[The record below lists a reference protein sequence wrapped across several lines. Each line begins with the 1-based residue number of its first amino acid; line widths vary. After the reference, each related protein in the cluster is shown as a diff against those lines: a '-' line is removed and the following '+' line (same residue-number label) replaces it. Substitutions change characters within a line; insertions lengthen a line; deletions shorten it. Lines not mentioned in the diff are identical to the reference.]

1 MKRNRSKIERCF
13 EKHLKNVV
21 RGVSIQS
28 KELPYSADF
37 FIKKLNLVINI
48 NGCYW
53 HNHGCVH
60 SRIPEKN
67 TNYWLSVFEKNKAR
81 DYENTKKLKALGYK
95 IINIWECVL
104 NNEKAKAQTFK
115 NLERIIN
122 GAI

>member
-1 MKRNRSKIERCF
+1 MIKNLP
-13 EKHLKNVV
+13 EKKMFNFLRTLNKVFISHCKNLPGTPDFLLKY
-21 RGVSIQS
+21 
-28 KELPYSADF
+28 E
-37 FIKKLNLVINI
+37 KLIINI

-53 HNHGCVH
+53 HNHGCVN

-67 TNYWLSVFEKNKAR
+67 INYWLSVFEKNKAR

-104 NNEKAKAQTFK
+104 NDEKAKAQTFK

>member
-1 MKRNRSKIERCF
+1 MFNFLRTLNKVFISHCKNLPGTPDFLLKY
-13 EKHLKNVV
+13 EKL
-21 RGVSIQS
+21 I
-28 KELPYSADF
+28 
-37 FIKKLNLVINI
+37 INI

-104 NNEKAKAQTFK
+104 NDEKAKARTFK
-115 NLERIIN
+115 NLELLIN
-122 GAI
+122 GAV

>member
-1 MKRNRSKIERCF
+1 MNKSNIEKKVEKFLMSLDKDLITQVSFLPGVPDFLLKKI
-13 EKHLKNVV
+13 N
-21 RGVSIQS
+21 
-28 KELPYSADF
+28 
-37 FIKKLNLVINI
+37 FIINI

-67 TNYWLSVFEKNKAR
+67 TNYWLSVFQKNKAR

-104 NNEKAKAQTFK
+104 NDEKAKAQTFK

>member
-1 MKRNRSKIERCF
+1 MHNRSEVERLF
-13 EKHLKNVV
+13 EKKLRELTSNI
-21 RGVSIQS
+21 STQS
-28 KELPYSADF
+28 KLLPYKADF
-37 FIKKLNLVINI
+37 FLKKINLIINI

-104 NNEKAKAQTFK
+104 NDEKAKARTFK
-115 NLERIIN
+115 NLELLIN
-122 GAI
+122 GAV

>member
-1 MKRNRSKIERCF
+1 MHNRSEVERLF
-13 EKHLKNVV
+13 EKKLRELTSNI
-21 RGVSIQS
+21 STQS
-28 KELPYSADF
+28 KLLPYKADF
-37 FIKKLNLVINI
+37 FLKKINLIINI

-81 DYENTKKLKALGYK
+81 DYENTKKLKDLGYK

-104 NNEKAKAQTFK
+104 NDEKAKVRTFK
-115 NLERIIN
+115 NLELLIN
-122 GAI
+122 GAV

>member
-1 MKRNRSKIERCF
+1 MNKSNIEKKVEKFLMSLDKDLITQVSFLPGVPDFLLKKI
-13 EKHLKNVV
+13 N
-21 RGVSIQS
+21 
-28 KELPYSADF
+28 
-37 FIKKLNLVINI
+37 FIINI

-95 IINIWECVL
+95 IVNIWECVL
-104 NNEKAKAQTFK
+104 NDEKAKDRTFK
-115 NLERIIN
+115 NLKLLIN
-122 GAI
+122 GAV

>member
-1 MKRNRSKIERCF
+1 MKISNPEKIF
-13 EKHLKNVV
+13 
-21 RGVSIQS
+21 
-28 KELPYSADF
+28 KEFLDKQLINYTYQVKGLPYKADF
-37 FIKKLNLVINI
+37 YYKDYNLIINI

-67 TNYWLSVFEKNKAR
+67 TNYWLSVFQKNKAR

-104 NNEKAKAQTFK
+104 NDEKAKSHTFK
-115 NLERIIN
+115 NLERIVN
-122 GAI
+122 GTI

>member
-1 MKRNRSKIERCF
+1 MIKKSLPEKKIYKF
-13 EKHLKNVV
+13 LK
-21 RGVSIQS
+21 SINKNFSFQ
-28 KELPYSADF
+28 
-37 FIKKLNLVINI
+37 IKKLPGTPDFLMKDNKLILNV

-60 SRIPEKN
+60 SRIPERN

-104 NNEKAKAQTFK
+104 NDEKAKSHTFK
-115 NLERIIN
+115 NLERIVN
-122 GAI
+122 GTI

>member
-1 MKRNRSKIERCF
+1 MNKSNIEKKVEKFLMSLDKDLITQVSFLPGVPDFLLKKI
-13 EKHLKNVV
+13 N
-21 RGVSIQS
+21 
-28 KELPYSADF
+28 
-37 FIKKLNLVINI
+37 FIINI

-67 TNYWLSVFEKNKAR
+67 TNYWLSVFQKNKAR

-104 NNEKAKAQTFK
+104 NDEKAKARTFK
-115 NLERIIN
+115 NLELLIN
-122 GAI
+122 GAV

>member
-1 MKRNRSKIERCF
+1 MHNRSEVERLF
-13 EKHLKNVV
+13 EKKLRELTSNI
-21 RGVSIQS
+21 STQS
-28 KELPYSADF
+28 KLLPYKADF
-37 FIKKLNLVINI
+37 FLKKINLIINI

-67 TNYWLSVFEKNKAR
+67 TNYWLSVFQKNKAR

-104 NNEKAKAQTFK
+104 NDEKAKARTFK
-115 NLERIIN
+115 NLELLIN
-122 GAI
+122 GAV

>member
-1 MKRNRSKIERCF
+1 MFNFLRTLNKVFISHCKNLPGTPDFLLKY
-13 EKHLKNVV
+13 EKL
-21 RGVSIQS
+21 I
-28 KELPYSADF
+28 
-37 FIKKLNLVINI
+37 INI
-48 NGCYW
+48 HGCFW

-104 NNEKAKAQTFK
+104 NDEKAKARTFK
-115 NLERIIN
+115 NLELLIN
-122 GAI
+122 GAV

>member
-1 MKRNRSKIERCF
+1 LAAS
-13 EKHLKNVV
+13 
-21 RGVSIQS
+21 
-28 KELPYSADF
+28 
-37 FIKKLNLVINI
+37 NLIINI

-60 SRIPEKN
+60 SRIPAKN

-104 NNEKAKAQTFK
+104 NNPKTKEQTFK
-115 NLERIIN
+115 NLEKIIN
-122 GAI
+122 GTI

>member
-1 MKRNRSKIERCF
+1 MKISNPEKIF
-13 EKHLKNVV
+13 
-21 RGVSIQS
+21 
-28 KELPYSADF
+28 KEFLDKQLINYTYQVKDLPYKADF
-37 FIKKLNLVINI
+37 YYKDYNLIINI
-48 NGCYW
+48 HGCFW

-104 NNEKAKAQTFK
+104 NDEKAKAQTFK

>member
-1 MKRNRSKIERCF
+1 MHKRSEVERLF
-13 EKHLKNVV
+13 EKKLRELTSNI
-21 RGVSIQS
+21 STQS
-28 KELPYSADF
+28 KLLPYKADF
-37 FIKKLNLVINI
+37 FLKKINLIINI

-104 NNEKAKAQTFK
+104 NDEKAKARTFK
-115 NLERIIN
+115 NLELLIN
-122 GAI
+122 GAV

>member
-1 MKRNRSKIERCF
+1 MNKSNIEKKVEKFLMSLDKDLITQVTFLPGVPDFLLKKI
-13 EKHLKNVV
+13 N
-21 RGVSIQS
+21 
-28 KELPYSADF
+28 
-37 FIKKLNLVINI
+37 FIINI

-67 TNYWLSVFEKNKAR
+67 TNYWLSVFQKNKAR

-104 NNEKAKAQTFK
+104 NDEKAKAQTFK

>member
-1 MKRNRSKIERCF
+1 MIKKSLPEKKIYKF
-13 EKHLKNVV
+13 LK
-21 RGVSIQS
+21 SINKNFSFQ
-28 KELPYSADF
+28 
-37 FIKKLNLVINI
+37 IKKLPGTPDFLMKDNKLILNV

-60 SRIPEKN
+60 SRIPERN

-104 NNEKAKAQTFK
+104 NDEKAKSQTFK
-115 NLERIIN
+115 NLERIVN
-122 GAI
+122 GTI

>member
-1 MKRNRSKIERCF
+1 MHNRSEVERLF
-13 EKHLKNVV
+13 EKKLRELTSNI
-21 RGVSIQS
+21 SIQS
-28 KELPYSADF
+28 KLLPYKADF
-37 FIKKLNLVINI
+37 FLKKINLIINI

-104 NNEKAKAQTFK
+104 NDEKAKDRTFK
-115 NLERIIN
+115 NLELLIN
-122 GAI
+122 GAV

>member
-1 MKRNRSKIERCF
+1 MNKVENKFGLFLRK
-13 EKHLKNVV
+13 KNVSFSTQV
-21 RGVSIQS
+21 
-28 KELPYSADF
+28 KNLPGKPDF
-37 FIKKLNLVINI
+37 LLKDLLLIINI
-48 NGCYW
+48 NGCFW

-67 TNYWLSVFEKNKAR
+67 TNYWLSVFQKNKAR

-104 NNEKAKAQTFK
+104 NDEKAKAQTFK

>member
-1 MKRNRSKIERCF
+1 MKITKPEKIIKSFLDERSI
-13 EKHLKNVV
+13 KHIFQCK
-21 RGVSIQS
+21 S
-28 KELPYSADF
+28 LPYRADF
-37 FIKKLNLVINI
+37 FQRKHRLVINI
-48 NGCYW
+48 NGCFW

-104 NNEKAKAQTFK
+104 NNSKTKEQTFK
-115 NLERIIN
+115 NLEKIIN
-122 GAI
+122 GTI

>member
-1 MKRNRSKIERCF
+1 MNNRSEVERLF
-13 EKHLKNVV
+13 EKKLRELTSNI
-21 RGVSIQS
+21 STQS
-28 KELPYSADF
+28 KLLPYKADF
-37 FIKKLNLVINI
+37 FLKKINLIINI

-104 NNEKAKAQTFK
+104 NDEKAKARTFK
-115 NLERIIN
+115 NLELLIN
-122 GAI
+122 GAV

>member
-1 MKRNRSKIERCF
+1 MHNRSEVERLF
-13 EKHLKNVV
+13 EKKLRELTSNI
-21 RGVSIQS
+21 SIQS
-28 KELPYSADF
+28 KLLPYKADF
-37 FIKKLNLVINI
+37 FLKKINLIINI

-67 TNYWLSVFEKNKAR
+67 TNYWLNVFEKNKAR

-104 NNEKAKAQTFK
+104 NDEKAKARTFK
-115 NLERIIN
+115 NLELLIN
-122 GAI
+122 GAV

>member
-1 MKRNRSKIERCF
+1 MNKSNIEKKVEKFLMSLDKDLITQVSFLPGVPDFLLKKI
-13 EKHLKNVV
+13 N
-21 RGVSIQS
+21 
-28 KELPYSADF
+28 
-37 FIKKLNLVINI
+37 FIINI

-67 TNYWLSVFEKNKAR
+67 TNYWLSVFQKNKAR

-104 NNEKAKAQTFK
+104 NDEKAKAQTFK

-122 GAI
+122 GSI

>member
-1 MKRNRSKIERCF
+1 MHNRSEVERLF
-13 EKHLKNVV
+13 EKKLRELTSNIL
-21 RGVSIQS
+21 IQS
-28 KELPYSADF
+28 KLLPYKADF
-37 FIKKLNLVINI
+37 FLKKINLIINI

-104 NNEKAKAQTFK
+104 NDEKAKARTFK
-115 NLERIIN
+115 NLELLIN
-122 GAI
+122 GAV

>member
-1 MKRNRSKIERCF
+1 MHNRSEVERLF
-13 EKHLKNVV
+13 EKKLRELTSNI
-21 RGVSIQS
+21 SIQS
-28 KELPYSADF
+28 KLLPYKADF
-37 FIKKLNLVINI
+37 FLKKINLIINI

-104 NNEKAKAQTFK
+104 NDEKAKARTFK
-115 NLERIIN
+115 NLELLIN
-122 GAI
+122 GAV

>member
-1 MKRNRSKIERCF
+1 MHKRSEVERLF
-13 EKHLKNVV
+13 EKKLRELTSNIL
-21 RGVSIQS
+21 IQS
-28 KELPYSADF
+28 KLLPYKADF
-37 FIKKLNLVINI
+37 FLKKINLIINI

-104 NNEKAKAQTFK
+104 NDEKAKARTFK
-115 NLERIIN
+115 NLELLIN
-122 GAI
+122 GAV

>member
-1 MKRNRSKIERCF
+1 MKITKPEKIIKNFLDANSIRYLFQHSK
-13 EKHLKNVV
+13 
-21 RGVSIQS
+21 
-28 KELPYSADF
+28 LPYRADF
-37 FIKKLNLVINI
+37 FYKNKNLVINI

-67 TNYWLSVFEKNKAR
+67 TNYWLSVFQKNKAR

-104 NNEKAKAQTFK
+104 NDEKAKAQTFK